1 MQVFNNNEKNDQ
13 NEKQLKL
20 IKGRKGDIRKTLLIL
35 YYLRLYQVIPE
46 CSINIPLKQQ
56 KEAEAK
62 KQVANVA
69 AVFTSGGCKAL
80 QCGPSLSRLKN
91 LLLKSFLGVDL
102 VSASRNVLET
112 SRKSMGPDSWRVE
125 RIYNPR
131 LEEFNPE
138 PKRFYDVIWLQGVV
152 THLQDEDL
160 VYLLA
165 RLKSALTP
173 VSNSESAVSAQF
185 TPSPSAKSGG
195 SRKFSEHL
203 LKQLPLERGGVI
215 IVKVHVPRWLSANAT
230 KHEHH
235 AHVHFTLDLVQII
248 KCSESPTFFTCSVLK
263 RYVSSYFTHTRT
275 HNHTN
280 Y

>member
-1 MQVFNNNEKNDQ
+1 M
-13 NEKQLKL
+13 
-20 IKGRKGDIRKTLLIL
+20 LIL

-56 KEAEAK
+56 NEAGTRN
-62 KQVANVA
+62 QVANVA
-69 AVFTSGGCKAL
+69 AAFTSGECKAL
-80 QCGPSLSRLKN
+80 QCGPSLGRLKN
-91 LLLKSFLGVDL
+91 LLLKSFLSVDL

-125 RIYNPR
+125 RIHNTR

-160 VYLLA
+160 VSLLA

-173 VSNSESAVSAQF
+173 VSKSERTQF
-185 TPSPSAKSGG
+185 TPSPSAKNGG
-195 SRKFSEHL
+195 SRKFSQHL

-215 IVKVHVPRWLSANAT
+215 IVKVHVPRWISANAI
-230 KHEHH
+230 KHH
-235 AHVHFTLDLVQII
+235 AHVHLRLILFKYVSNVQYSLLVVF
-248 KCSESPTFFTCSVLK
+248 SHVNLLVSVL
-263 RYVSSYFTHTRT
+263 YNTHAHTHT
-275 HNHTN
+275 HI
-280 Y
+280 

>member
-1 MQVFNNNEKNDQ
+1 MKLFLGSTHNTKSQVLNTNEENDH

-20 IKGRKGDIRKTLLIL
+20 IKGRKGDIRNSLLIL
-35 YYLRLYQVIPE
+35 YYLRLYQVIPK

-56 KEAEAK
+56 KESETR

-69 AVFTSGGCKAL
+69 AAFTSGGCKAL
-80 QCGPSLSRLKN
+80 QYGPSLGRLKN
-91 LLLKSFLGVDL
+91 LLLKAFMSVDL

-125 RIYNPR
+125 RIYNTR
-131 LEEFNPE
+131 LEEFTPE

-160 VYLLA
+160 VALLA

-173 VSNSESAVSAQF
+173 VSKSESAQF
-185 TPSPSAKSGG
+185 TPSPSSKNGG

-203 LKQLPLERGGVI
+203 LKLLPLERGGVV
-215 IVKVHVPRWLSANAT
+215 IVKVHVPRWISANAT
-230 KHEHH
+230 KHH
-235 AHVHFTLDLVQII
+235 AHVHLRLILFEL
-248 KCSESPTFFTCSVLK
+248 
-263 RYVSSYFTHTRT
+263 
-275 HNHTN
+275 
-280 Y
+280 